1 MRNRIYKRHLETLNK
16 THHNQHT
23 MKHSIYLI
31 SATLIL
37 ASCGGDKTEKTETKT
52 DSTAVRKAIPVSV
65 MEVQAAPFTAYIE
78 IQSQITGEENVN
90 AQPQSPMPAA
100 VKSIN
105 VKVGQRVSRG
115 QVLASL
121 DAAPIEQ
128 QIKALEPNIIL
139 SRSLYEKQKKLWEQ
153 QIGTEVQLMQTKAAY
168 ESAVAGKEALVAQ
181 RNLYR
186 IVSPINGTVDQIN
199 LKVGD
204 VISAQNPIAGIRVV
218 DLDKMKATA
227 NLGENYLGKVNAGD
241 EVILVLPDGTDSIVT
256 KLTHVGQSVD
266 PVSRAFEV
274 QVKLGSNKKLRP
286 NMSCKMK
293 IPNYSSASA
302 LTVPVS
308 VIQKTGDGEIVYVAD
323 GKVAKAVAIV
333 SGKNSNG
340 MVEVLSGLE
349 PGQKVIVEGY
359 EELDHGAPISVK

>member
-1 MRNRIYKRHLETLNK
+1 MKR
-16 THHNQHT
+16 
-23 MKHSIYLI
+23 SIYLL
-31 SATLIL
+31 SAILLL
-37 ASCGGDKTEKTETKT
+37 ASCGGDKTEKIETRT
-52 DSTAVRKAIPVSV
+52 DSTTVRKAIPVSV

-90 AQPQSPMPAA
+90 ATSQAPGT
-100 VKSIN
+100 VKSIH
-105 VKVGQRVSRG
+105 VHVGQKVSKG
-115 QVLASL
+115 QLLASL
-121 DAAPIEQ
+121 DAAAIDQ
-128 QIKALEPNIIL
+128 AIKAMEPNIIL
-139 SRSLYEKQKKLWEQ
+139 AKTMYEKQQKLWEQ
-153 QIGTEVQLMQTKAAY
+153 QIGTEVQLLQAKANY
-168 ESAVAGKEALVAQ
+168 ESAVAGKAARVAE
-181 RNLYR
+181 RNMYR

-204 VISAQNPIAGIRVV
+204 MASPQNPNGIKVV

-274 QVKLGSNKKLRP
+274 QVKLGANKKLRP

-293 IPNYSSASA
+293 IANYNSASA
-302 LTVPVS
+302 IPVPVS
-308 VIQKTGDGEIVYVAD
+308 VIQKTGEGEILYVAD